1 MRARVGIRVY
11 RMRYARPM
19 FDIAPRRLILTLY
32 GLYARDEHNWL
43 SVSAVVRLMA
53 DLGVDSPG
61 VRSSISRLKRRGVL
75 ESMKVET
82 AAGYSLSPSA
92 LEVLREG
99 DIRIFGPKRATEAD
113 GLLIVV
119 FSVPESERDRRHQLR
134 TLLSG
139 LGFGTVSPGVWVAPS
154 VVQHETVTTLT
165 SRGLAPYVDIFRAS
179 YEHFGSLNERVRQW
193 WDLDAIDAE
202 YSRFIDKFG
211 SARAEWKM
219 STKTPRRAFEVYV
232 PMLTE
237 WRRLPYHDPGLPAS
251 VLPRDWSGSRA
262 TELFADLDALL
273 RQPARSHALA
283 TIHS

>member
-1 MRARVGIRVY
+1 
-11 RMRYARPM
+11 M

-43 SVSAVVRLMA
+43 SVSAVVRLMS
-53 DLGVDSPG
+53 DLGIDSAG

-75 ESMKVET
+75 EAMKVET
-82 AAGYSLSPSA
+82 TAGYSLSSGA

-154 VVQHETVTTLT
+154 VVQQETVNMLTT
-165 SRGLAPYVDIFRAS
+165 RGLAPYVDIFRAS
-179 YEHFGSLNERVRQW
+179 YEHFGSLDERVRQW
-193 WDLDAIDAE
+193 WDLEAIGAE
-202 YSRFIDKFG
+202 YSKFNDNFG
-211 SARAEWKM
+211 AVRAGWKK
-219 STKTPRRAFEVYV
+219 STKAPQKAFEVYV
-232 PMLTE
+232 PLLTE
-237 WRRLPYHDPGLPAS
+237 WRRLPYLDPGLPAS
-251 VLPRDWSGSRA
+251 VLPRDWSGTRA

-273 RQPARSHALA
+273 RQPARAHALA
-283 TIHS
+283 IIHA